1 MPLERASA
9 AIPFNAVLLDSLA
22 QEVYI
27 ISSGAAPV
35 SPAID
40 TVISSIRSLA
50 AFPASC
56 VEFGFPKN
64 SRSVSQKH
72 RSTSSETG
80 VFAE

>member
-27 ISSGAAPV
+27 ISSGAAPI

-40 TVISSIRSLA
+40 TVISSIRPLA

-64 SRSVSQKH
+64 SRSASQKH